1 MFKYKKIAFFNHKGG
16 VSKTTTVFN
25 VGWMLASKGKKVI
38 MVDAD
43 SQCNLTGMVMG
54 FKGLDELDENRDN
67 IKVALSPAFESR
79 PKLIEPVECF
89 KFEEQE
95 NLYLLPGSIKF
106 AEYDITL
113 GMAQTISDSLVTLQ
127 NLPGAINYLLDKT
140 AEKYNADYILID
152 MSPSL
157 SSINQNLFMISD
169 YFIIPTAPDYFSV
182 MALDSLSNILPKWYR
197 QSLRLQNNEILQE
210 AVYKFPTKT
219 PKFLGN
225 VIQHFNVRNNKP
237 TRAFEKW
244 FNKINEHTNNKFI
257 PKLQK
262 ESMLLNNN
270 CYIDKNYILSE
281 ISNFNGLIAIA
292 QEHNKPVYSLSSNEL
307 NQNGKILQDYKVK
320 MKEFEDLFSNL
331 VNNIIRM
338 TNEKC

>member
-1 MFKYKKIAFFNHKGG
+1 MYKKISFFNHKGG

-54 FKGLDELDENRDN
+54 FKGLEELDENKDN

-79 PKLIEPVECF
+79 PKLIEGVNCF
-89 KFEEQE
+89 EIENRE
-95 NLYLLPGSIKF
+95 NLYLLPGNIKF

-113 GMAQTISDSLVTLQ
+113 GMAQTISDSIVTLK

-140 AEKYNADYILID
+140 AEKYDADYILID

-169 YFIIPTAPDYFSV
+169 YFIIPSSPDYFSL
-182 MALDSLSNILPKWYR
+182 MALDSLSNVLPKWYK
-197 QSLRLQNNEILQE
+197 QSLKLQENEILQDAE
-210 AVYKFPTKT
+210 YKFPNKT

-225 VIQHFNVRNNKP
+225 IIQNFNVRSNKP
-237 TRAFEKW
+237 TKGFIKWFEK
-244 FNKINEHTNNKFI
+244 INALTSTKFI
-257 PKLQK
+257 PLLEK
-262 ESMLLNNN
+262 EKMLIKDD
-270 CYIDKNYILSE
+270 CYPTEYLLAQIPNFNSLVTYSQDHNIPVFELTEEQLEQSGTVLDLSE
-281 ISNFNGLIAIA
+281 A
-292 QEHNKPVYSLSSNEL
+292 
-307 NQNGKILQDYKVK
+307 KIDRFREV
-320 MKEFEDLFSNL
+320 FANL
-331 VNNIIRM
+331 ADNIIRM
-338 TNEKC
+338 TDEAC

>member
-1 MFKYKKIAFFNHKGG
+1 MCKKIAFFNHKGG

-54 FKGLDELDENRDN
+54 FKGLEELDEDKDN

-79 PKLIEPVECF
+79 PKLIEGVNCF
-89 KFEEQE
+89 VIENRE
-95 NLYLLPGSIKF
+95 NLYLLPGNIKF

-113 GMAQTISDSLVTLQ
+113 GMAQTISDSIVTLK

-140 AEKYNADYILID
+140 AEKYDADYILID

-169 YFIIPTAPDYFSV
+169 YFIIPSSPDYFSL
-182 MALDSLSNILPKWYR
+182 MALDSLSNVLPKWYK
-197 QSLRLQNNEILQE
+197 QSLKLQENEILQDAE
-210 AVYKFPTKT
+210 YKFPNKI

-225 VIQHFNVRNNKP
+225 IIQNFNVRSNKP
-237 TRAFEKW
+237 TKGFIKWFEK
-244 FNKINEHTNNKFI
+244 INALTSTKFI
-257 PKLQK
+257 PLLEK
-262 ESMLLNNN
+262 EKMLIKDD
-270 CYIDKNYILSE
+270 CYPAEYLLAQIPNFNSLVTYSQDHNIPVFELTEEQLEQSGTVLDLSE
-281 ISNFNGLIAIA
+281 A
-292 QEHNKPVYSLSSNEL
+292 
-307 NQNGKILQDYKVK
+307 KIDRFREV
-320 MKEFEDLFSNL
+320 FANL
-331 VNNIIRM
+331 ADNIIRM
-338 TNEKC
+338 TDEAC

>member
-1 MFKYKKIAFFNHKGG
+1 MSQCKKIAFFNHKGG

-54 FKGLDELDENRDN
+54 FKGLDELDENKDN
-67 IKVALSPAFESR
+67 IKVALAPAFESR
-79 PKLIEPVECF
+79 PKLIEAVECF
-89 KFEEQE
+89 KIDEQE
-95 NLYLLPGSIKF
+95 NLYLLPGNIKF

-127 NLPGAINYLLDKT
+127 NLPGAINYLLDET
-140 AEKYNADYILID
+140 AKKYDADYVLID

-182 MALDSLSNILPKWYR
+182 MALDSLSDVLPKWYA
-197 QSLRLQNNEILQE
+197 QSKRLQKNEILQNAE
-210 AVYKFPTKT
+210 YKFPSKT

-225 VIQHFNVRNNKP
+225 VIQQFNVRSNQP
-237 TRAFEKW
+237 TQGFKKW
-244 FNKINEHTNNKFI
+244 FERINEYTNTRFVPSLRK
-257 PKLQK
+257 K
-262 ESMLLNNN
+262 SMLLSDS
-270 CYIDKNYILSE
+270 CYKHNYILAE
-281 ISNFNGLIAIA
+281 ISNFNSLITYA
-292 QEHNKPVYSLSSNEL
+292 QEHNKPVFALIKEDLKQSGVTWVHS
-307 NQNGKILQDYKVK
+307 QDNIKK
-320 MKEFEDLFSNL
+320 FKELFSNL
-331 VNNIIRM
+331 ADSIVSM
-338 TNEKC
+338 TDAEC